1 MTVDQERGPG
11 GKARMH
17 GQTVVGIELE
27 AESAFAIEKV
37 GDMSL
42 FEPGL
47 FGKTESGQ
55 FSGFNAVPKDLT
67 EIFLQNFELH
77 GREYSTGVK
86 GRSKSG
92 RMPETKPTALIVK
105 KV

>member
-17 GQTVVGIELE
+17 GQTVAGIELE

-47 FGKTESGQ
+47 FGKAES
-55 FSGFNAVPKDLT
+55 
-67 EIFLQNFELH
+67 
-77 GREYSTGVK
+77 R
-86 GRSKSG
+86 
-92 RMPETKPTALIVK
+92 
-105 KV
+105 